1 MKNFSKSILNY
12 FATYNETR
20 FRFNKKI
27 PYTWTDDELTLDF
40 SVFPELEREFLFPI
54 TENKPFSITI
64 KKGQHQISLEQ
75 DIFKDL
81 VLKKISQNFNLDY
94 LESSIDQSEQNF
106 ANKKAFIVDDK
117 GLAEEIERTQEL
129 DHEIFL
135 EGIRIY
141 NLALRQEIGKILL
154 NIQSKKEEA
163 LQEKYNFEHK
173 PNSSFNPFAI
183 EQSIFDDLQKIA
195 KKTTQGDE
203 FLSRLKTY
211 IQEHEFSMVMF
222 DLHLMLLNFLQFMN
236 SRTSFIFFNEIADES
251 VTYPVFFIE
260 VNIKNLGDEIIIENA
275 RDILMINTPAI
286 NSFRFE
292 NVLTT
297 PRACLLSN
305 ATTNL
310 TTIDQFFQAYY
321 KNNQAICLKP
331 NFKKVVAKGLPPIKY
346 RMGLQLLEE
355 DRKIL
360 DYSELIT
367 KLDTGAG
374 KKFVDLVSNYVE
386 SNVEN
391 TTEEV
396 HREFKQTY
404 PKKSVKNI
412 INDIPLRVNDSQK
425 RILLAAKNPKN
436 KVIKVEGPPG
446 TGKSYTICALVYLA
460 NLINKSVL
468 ITSHKTQALDV
479 VEKMLTDQ
487 FKSLHP
493 KAKPSLLRLTKHTS
507 LGATSNN
514 FQSTLASASIN
525 AASER
530 ALNFNQ
536 EAVASDK
543 QRLYDEIEQEY
554 LDYCEKSED
563 YYVLLQKSFELVQRE
578 MALFGED
585 LLINKLPLDIDLHPL
600 IGSQEKFS
608 NFNLKSQI
616 SWGQFFQLFSER
628 EKIES
633 YIENCER
640 LNKLQDQDMAENVPS
655 NVREDD
661 IDSLKSITESLLE
674 YCNPDKSLS
683 QFDFDAVDIIDLELT
698 DPGFKIS
705 FTDANNAIELLQKL
719 IQANKGIFS
728 KIFKHSEKEE
738 IEDTIKKDFPQILNA
753 LQERSPKEVHEDLKR
768 VVDLANRYQDKYPFI
783 KKDYFLVGHEVTSL
797 NELKENFKAL
807 SSLKFDLLL
816 NRIADLSAKQVPQLT
831 LGVIHRYCIKFQS
844 FLDYQSIKAD
854 VDDLLSLFNLGESQL
869 HKLFNALQEVRQ
881 IINLFD
887 TDFILLTDVFLDY
900 YSQALSRLGINT
912 EDINGLS
919 KLSRKDK
926 DVEKFWKFVELHQE
940 VSHHQLLSPPDQNKI
955 AQFEEKVHKLLEHQ
969 NDQRFKNF
977 NNYSGDVQRAI
988 TAFNTGK
995 RLNSE
1000 QAHMLFDNL
1009 SCIISPP
1016 NLISEY
1022 FPMEKDMVDI
1032 LIIDEASQ
1040 VSIAESISLM
1050 LRAKQT
1056 IVFGDELQY
1065 GAVSAQNVSKKY
1077 SMRFFKDILD
1087 DYEKDK
1093 NEVISEQEKER
1104 LASEVSEDVPEDE
1117 LMSSPVYTVDPNQ
1130 KEWLKTFGIRTS
1142 TLSFANAMANYK
1154 TSLDVHFRSFPEI
1167 ISYSREKFYRENQ
1180 INLTVNRIRTKPI
1193 SQVLRFIKVESQG
1206 FAGKNINLDE
1216 INAVKEDLVK
1226 LLDQGFKGTIGII
1239 CSFREQANRMEAI
1252 LRESLADYYRLVR
1265 EQNLQI
1271 WFVGDVQGIERDL
1284 IYYSFVEDKDQGNGS
1299 LKYIYPVVG
1308 GRADDI
1314 NNLQKQRLN
1323 VGFSRAKDTMV
1334 FVHSMPLGK
1343 YSDTS
1348 LGEALNHYQHI
1359 AQTTQDNFV
1368 EDLDIFDSPA
1378 EKNLYRLITQ
1388 TKFYEDNRDHLR
1400 LIPQFNIGK
1409 YINDQYHKYIP
1420 NYRVDFL
1427 LTLSEGGRE
1436 KSLIIEYD
1444 GVEYHYNNPEMVTKH
1459 NYDREYIEY
1468 DIQRQLELEQ
1478 YGYSFLRINKFNL
1491 TPETKDQTQ
1500 VDILNQML
1508 SRSFQSE

>member
-1 MKNFSKSILNY
+1 
-12 FATYNETR
+12 
-20 FRFNKKI
+20 
-27 PYTWTDDELTLDF
+27 
-40 SVFPELEREFLFPI
+40 
-54 TENKPFSITI
+54 
-64 KKGQHQISLEQ
+64 
-75 DIFKDL
+75 
-81 VLKKISQNFNLDY
+81 
-94 LESSIDQSEQNF
+94 
-106 ANKKAFIVDDK
+106 
-117 GLAEEIERTQEL
+117 
-129 DHEIFL
+129 
-135 EGIRIY
+135 
-141 NLALRQEIGKILL
+141 
-154 NIQSKKEEA
+154 
-163 LQEKYNFEHK
+163 
-173 PNSSFNPFAI
+173 
-183 EQSIFDDLQKIA
+183 
-195 KKTTQGDE
+195 
-203 FLSRLKTY
+203 
-211 IQEHEFSMVMF
+211 
-222 DLHLMLLNFLQFMN
+222 
-236 SRTSFIFFNEIADES
+236 
-251 VTYPVFFIE
+251 
-260 VNIKNLGDEIIIENA
+260 
-275 RDILMINTPAI
+275 
-286 NSFRFE
+286 
-292 NVLTT
+292 
-297 PRACLLSN
+297 
-305 ATTNL
+305 
-310 TTIDQFFQAYY
+310 
-321 KNNQAICLKP
+321 
-331 NFKKVVAKGLPPIKY
+331 
-346 RMGLQLLEE
+346 
-355 DRKIL
+355 
-360 DYSELIT
+360 
-367 KLDTGAG
+367 
-374 KKFVDLVSNYVE
+374 
-386 SNVEN
+386 
-391 TTEEV
+391 
-396 HREFKQTY
+396 
-404 PKKSVKNI
+404 
-412 INDIPLRVNDSQK
+412 
-425 RILLAAKNPKN
+425 
-436 KVIKVEGPPG
+436 
-446 TGKSYTICALVYLA
+446 
-460 NLINKSVL
+460 
-468 ITSHKTQALDV
+468 
-479 VEKMLTDQ
+479 
-487 FKSLHP
+487 
-493 KAKPSLLRLTKHTS
+493 
-507 LGATSNN
+507 
-514 FQSTLASASIN
+514 
-525 AASER
+525 
-530 ALNFNQ
+530 
-536 EAVASDK
+536 
-543 QRLYDEIEQEY
+543 
-554 LDYCEKSED
+554 
-563 YYVLLQKSFELVQRE
+563 
-578 MALFGED
+578 
-585 LLINKLPLDIDLHPL
+585 
-600 IGSQEKFS
+600 
-608 NFNLKSQI
+608 
-616 SWGQFFQLFSER
+616 
-628 EKIES
+628 
-633 YIENCER
+633 
-640 LNKLQDQDMAENVPS
+640 
-655 NVREDD
+655 
-661 IDSLKSITESLLE
+661 
-674 YCNPDKSLS
+674 
-683 QFDFDAVDIIDLELT
+683 
-698 DPGFKIS
+698 
-705 FTDANNAIELLQKL
+705 
-719 IQANKGIFS
+719 
-728 KIFKHSEKEE
+728 
-738 IEDTIKKDFPQILNA
+738 
-753 LQERSPKEVHEDLKR
+753 
-768 VVDLANRYQDKYPFI
+768 
-783 KKDYFLVGHEVTSL
+783 
-797 NELKENFKAL
+797 
-807 SSLKFDLLL
+807 
-816 NRIADLSAKQVPQLT
+816 
-831 LGVIHRYCIKFQS
+831 
-844 FLDYQSIKAD
+844 
-854 VDDLLSLFNLGESQL
+854 
-869 HKLFNALQEVRQ
+869 
-881 IINLFD
+881 
-887 TDFILLTDVFLDY
+887 
-900 YSQALSRLGINT
+900 LGINT

-940 VSHHQLLSPPDQNKI
+940 VSHHQLPSPPDQNKI

-1444 GVEYHYNNPEMVTKH
+1444 GVEYHYKNPEMVTKH

>member
-1 MKNFSKSILNY
+1 
-12 FATYNETR
+12 
-20 FRFNKKI
+20 
-27 PYTWTDDELTLDF
+27 
-40 SVFPELEREFLFPI
+40 
-54 TENKPFSITI
+54 
-64 KKGQHQISLEQ
+64 
-75 DIFKDL
+75 
-81 VLKKISQNFNLDY
+81 
-94 LESSIDQSEQNF
+94 
-106 ANKKAFIVDDK
+106 
-117 GLAEEIERTQEL
+117 
-129 DHEIFL
+129 
-135 EGIRIY
+135 
-141 NLALRQEIGKILL
+141 
-154 NIQSKKEEA
+154 
-163 LQEKYNFEHK
+163 
-173 PNSSFNPFAI
+173 
-183 EQSIFDDLQKIA
+183 
-195 KKTTQGDE
+195 
-203 FLSRLKTY
+203 
-211 IQEHEFSMVMF
+211 
-222 DLHLMLLNFLQFMN
+222 
-236 SRTSFIFFNEIADES
+236 
-251 VTYPVFFIE
+251 
-260 VNIKNLGDEIIIENA
+260 
-275 RDILMINTPAI
+275 
-286 NSFRFE
+286 
-292 NVLTT
+292 
-297 PRACLLSN
+297 
-305 ATTNL
+305 
-310 TTIDQFFQAYY
+310 
-321 KNNQAICLKP
+321 
-331 NFKKVVAKGLPPIKY
+331 
-346 RMGLQLLEE
+346 
-355 DRKIL
+355 
-360 DYSELIT
+360 
-367 KLDTGAG
+367 
-374 KKFVDLVSNYVE
+374 
-386 SNVEN
+386 
-391 TTEEV
+391 
-396 HREFKQTY
+396 
-404 PKKSVKNI
+404 
-412 INDIPLRVNDSQK
+412 
-425 RILLAAKNPKN
+425 
-436 KVIKVEGPPG
+436 
-446 TGKSYTICALVYLA
+446 
-460 NLINKSVL
+460 
-468 ITSHKTQALDV
+468 
-479 VEKMLTDQ
+479 
-487 FKSLHP
+487 
-493 KAKPSLLRLTKHTS
+493 
-507 LGATSNN
+507 
-514 FQSTLASASIN
+514 
-525 AASER
+525 
-530 ALNFNQ
+530 
-536 EAVASDK
+536 
-543 QRLYDEIEQEY
+543 
-554 LDYCEKSED
+554 
-563 YYVLLQKSFELVQRE
+563 
-578 MALFGED
+578 
-585 LLINKLPLDIDLHPL
+585 
-600 IGSQEKFS
+600 
-608 NFNLKSQI
+608 
-616 SWGQFFQLFSER
+616 
-628 EKIES
+628 
-633 YIENCER
+633 
-640 LNKLQDQDMAENVPS
+640 
-655 NVREDD
+655 
-661 IDSLKSITESLLE
+661 
-674 YCNPDKSLS
+674 
-683 QFDFDAVDIIDLELT
+683 
-698 DPGFKIS
+698 
-705 FTDANNAIELLQKL
+705 
-719 IQANKGIFS
+719 
-728 KIFKHSEKEE
+728 
-738 IEDTIKKDFPQILNA
+738 
-753 LQERSPKEVHEDLKR
+753 
-768 VVDLANRYQDKYPFI
+768 
-783 KKDYFLVGHEVTSL
+783 
-797 NELKENFKAL
+797 
-807 SSLKFDLLL
+807 LLL
-816 NRIADLSAKQVPQLT
+816 NRIANSSAKQVPQLT
-831 LGVIHRYCIKFQS
+831 LGVIQRNCIKFQN

-854 VDDLLSLFNLGESQL
+854 VDDLFSLFNLGEGQL

-1444 GVEYHYNNPEMVTKH
+1444 GVEYHYKNPEMVTKH